1 MMTRILTGVGLVML
15 LAFAVSMGGWVF
27 SVLFMISLCLCIYE
41 VFRATKNAGIH
52 PIEWPV
58 WMCVLISIPAF
69 IIYKQSYMVLLLM
82 GCACILTC
90 GYILFRKEP
99 SLYDLMFSCLPLF
112 SLVLPG
118 MCMLSFQQ
126 YENRLMQTYFILLSF
141 GIPLMGDTFALFIGR
156 KWGKRPFSPRVSP
169 NKTLEGALGG
179 LLGSIVFALGL
190 HLIYAIFTD
199 VPPIWHPALVGLIGG
214 ILGQIGDLF
223 ASLEKRHCGIKDFGH
238 LFPGHGGM
246 MDRLDS
252 VFFATLAV
260 YLYSLMYSASLAGA
274 L

>member
-1 MMTRILTGVGLVML
+1 
-15 LAFAVSMGGWVF
+15 
-27 SVLFMISLCLCIYE
+27 
-41 VFRATKNAGIH
+41 
-52 PIEWPV
+52 
-58 WMCVLISIPAF
+58 
-69 IIYKQSYMVLLLM
+69 
-82 GCACILTC
+82 
-90 GYILFRKEP
+90 
-99 SLYDLMFSCLPLF
+99 
-112 SLVLPG
+112 
-118 MCMLSFQQ
+118 
-126 YENRLMQTYFILLSF
+126 
-141 GIPLMGDTFALFIGR
+141 MGDTFALFIGR

-179 LLGSIVFALGL
+179 LLGSIVCALGL

-214 ILGQIGDLF
+214 ILGQIGDLV

>member
-1 MMTRILTGVGLVML
+1 
-15 LAFAVSMGGWVF
+15 
-27 SVLFMISLCLCIYE
+27 
-41 VFRATKNAGIH
+41 
-52 PIEWPV
+52 
-58 WMCVLISIPAF
+58 
-69 IIYKQSYMVLLLM
+69 
-82 GCACILTC
+82 
-90 GYILFRKEP
+90 
-99 SLYDLMFSCLPLF
+99 
-112 SLVLPG
+112 
-118 MCMLSFQQ
+118 
-126 YENRLMQTYFILLSF
+126 MQKYFILLSF

-199 VPPIWHPALVGLIGG
+199 VPPIWHPAVVGLIGG